1 MLRRTRTTK
10 KLAKRIDLQYF
21 AHPHPF
27 RTWRFWLSVTIPLI
41 ALGWFITQRAQ
52 GGQKVYS
59 SGQLSRAHAVFTQQ
73 CGLCHVT
80 QAGEFSAHVT
90 DKACLSCH
98 DAPLHHANQIF
109 TPACSTCHVEHK
121 GAVLLQSTS
130 DAACTECHAQL
141 RTRDG
146 QPHYAASITSF
157 ENKHPE
163 FAPLRSRTSDPSG
176 VKLNHYVHLQPNLIG
191 PNNTRVQMT
200 CDDCH
205 RAAGEGTSPYGAEVH
220 PVALNDPGTML
231 PKDASLRRGKSY
243 MPPPEFAKHCAACHT
258 LQFDKRFGNEQAP
271 HDKPEV
277 VHAFLLKKF
286 GEYVSTH
293 PAAVHEVSPPDRQL
307 PAQIRV
313 PRVAHNAAEW
323 VQFRVDDAEWLL
335 YAKTC
340 KQCHTLTPTSGPLPQ
355 VAKSNLAAR
364 WLAHAEF
371 DHHAHR
377 MMSCSA
383 CHARATDS
391 RDTTSVL
398 LPGIQTCQQCHR
410 PQGPAKEAA
419 EGRCFECHQYHD
431 WTKAKPTK
439 GGFTIQQLRGDAKI
453 PVPQG

>member
-27 RTWRFWLSVTIPLI
+27 RSWRFWLSVTIPLI
-41 ALGWFITQRAQ
+41 ALGWFITQRAH

-73 CGLCHVT
+73 CTLCHVA
-80 QAGEFSAHVT
+80 QAGTFTAHVT
-90 DKACLSCH
+90 DKACLACH
-98 DAPLHHANQIF
+98 DAPLHHANQTF
-109 TPACSTCHVEHK
+109 TPECATCHVEHK
-121 GAVLLQSTS
+121 GAMLLQATA

-146 QPHYAASITSF
+146 QPHFVTSITSF
-157 ENKHPE
+157 EKRHPE
-163 FAPLRSRTSDPSG
+163 FAALRSGQADAG
-176 VKLNHYVHLQPNLIG
+176 GLKLNHYVHLQPNLIG

-205 RAAGEGTSPYGAEVH
+205 RASGGGTWPYAAELH
-220 PVALNDPGTML
+220 PVAVNNAN
-231 PKDASLRRGKSY
+231 ASHRHGKTY
-243 MPPPEFAKHCAACHT
+243 MPVPEFAKHCAGCHT
-258 LQFDKRFGNEQAP
+258 LQFDTRFGNDQVP

-277 VHAFLLKKF
+277 VHAFLLKRF
-286 GEYVSTH
+286 NEYIAAH
-293 PAAVHEVSPPDRQL
+293 PDAVHEVEPPNRQI
-307 PAQIRV
+307 PERVRV
-313 PRVAHNAAEW
+313 PRVAQNAAEW

-340 KQCHTLTPTSGPLPQ
+340 KQCHTLMPTNGPLPE
-355 VAKSNLAAR
+355 VAKSNLTAR

-377 MMSCSA
+377 MMSCTA
-383 CHARATDS
+383 CHTRTPDS
-391 RDTTSVL
+391 RETADVL

-410 PQGPAKEAA
+410 EDKPTEAA
-419 EGRCFECHQYHD
+419 EGRCYECHQYHD

-439 GGFTIQQLRGDAKI
+439 GGLTIQQLRGE
-453 PVPQG
+453 

>member
-27 RTWRFWLSVTIPLI
+27 RRWRFWLSVAIPLI

-59 SGQLSRAHAVFTQQ
+59 SGQLSHAHAVFTQQ
-73 CGLCHVT
+73 CTLCHVS
-80 QAGEFSAHVT
+80 QAGAFSARVT
-90 DKACLSCH
+90 DKACLACH
-98 DAPLHHANQIF
+98 DAPPHHANQTF
-109 TPACSTCHVEHK
+109 TPECATCHVEHK
-121 GAVLLQSTS
+121 GAMRLQATA
-130 DAACTECHAQL
+130 DAACTRCHADL

-146 QPHYAASITSF
+146 QPLYVTSITSF

-163 FAPLRSRTSDPSG
+163 FAALRSGKADPGG
-176 VKLNHYVHLQPNLIG
+176 VRLNHYVHLQPNLMG

-205 RAAGEGTSPYGAEVH
+205 RPAGAGAWPYGAAEVR
-220 PVALNDPGTML
+220 PVAATE
-231 PKDASLRRGKSY
+231 ASLRRSNEKAHI
-243 MPPPEFAKHCAACHT
+243 PLAEFTKHCVACHT
-258 LQFDKRFGNEQAP
+258 LQFDKRFSNEQVP

-277 VHAFLLKKF
+277 VHAFLLKRF
-286 GEYVSTH
+286 GEYIAAH
-293 PAAVHEVSPPDRQL
+293 PNAVREINPPDRQI
-307 PAQIRV
+307 PERARV
-313 PRVAHNAAEW
+313 PRVARNAAEW
-323 VQFRVDDAEWLL
+323 VQFRVDAAEWLL

-340 KQCHTLTPTSGPLPQ
+340 KQCHTLRPASGPLPE
-355 VAKSNLAAR
+355 VAKSNLTAR
-364 WLAHAEF
+364 WFAHSEF

-377 MMSCSA
+377 MMSCTT
-383 CHARATDS
+383 CHTRTPES
-391 RDTTSVL
+391 RETSDVL

-410 PQGPAKEAA
+410 EDKPKEAA

-439 GGFTIQQLRGDAKI
+439 GGFTIHQLRGGAPA
-453 PVPQG
+453 PVPEG

>member
-10 KLAKRIDLQYF
+10 TLAKRIDLQYF
-21 AHPHPF
+21 ARPHPF
-27 RTWRFWLSVTIPLI
+27 RRWRFCLSVAIPVI
-41 ALGWFITQRAQ
+41 ALGWFLTQRAQ

-59 SGQLSRAHAVFTQQ
+59 SGQLSRAHAVFTRQ
-73 CGLCHVT
+73 CSLCHVA
-80 QAGEFSAHVT
+80 QAGAFTAHVT
-90 DKACLSCH
+90 DKACLACH
-98 DAPLHHANQIF
+98 DAPLHHASQTFI
-109 TPACSTCHVEHK
+109 PECSTCHAEHK
-121 GAVLLQSTS
+121 GAALLQVTA
-130 DAACTECHAQL
+130 DVACTQCHANL

-146 QPHYAASITSF
+146 QPHFVTSIVNF

-163 FAPLRSRTSDPSG
+163 FAPLRSGTADPGG
-176 VKLNHYVHLQPNLIG
+176 VRLNHYVHLQANLIG

-205 RAAGEGTSPYGAEVH
+205 RTASTGAWPFGAAELH
-220 PVALNDPGTML
+220 PVAETKPYFTRSLGEAYML
-231 PKDASLRRGKSY
+231 V
-243 MPPPEFAKHCAACHT
+243 PEFAKHCAGCHT
-258 LQFDKRFGNEQAP
+258 LQFDKRFGNEQVP

-286 GEYVSTH
+286 AEYIAVH
-293 PAAVHEVSPPDRQL
+293 PDSVHEVYPPLRQIPERERL
-307 PAQIRV
+307 
-313 PRVAHNAAEW
+313 PRVARNGTEW

-340 KQCHTLTPTSGPLPQ
+340 KQCHMLKPTDSGLPE
-355 VAKSNLAAR
+355 VAKSNLTVR

-377 MMSCSA
+377 MMSCTT
-383 CHARATDS
+383 CHTRTPDS
-391 RDTTSVL
+391 RETSDVL

-410 PQGPAKEAA
+410 PQGPATEAA

-439 GGFTIQQLRGDAKI
+439 GGFTIPQLRGDSSL
-453 PVPQG
+453 VPQR